1 EGELPA
7 LLAQAIASVPAG
19 DTEAALQVLNEHRQA
34 VAFRLALALLGERLA
49 PVDAARRLA
58 ALAEAVLAQALQ
70 LAEAAVV
77 SGHRR
82 VPGAGL
88 AVIGYGS
95 LGGRELGF
103 GSDLDLVFLHDAPMQ
118 AQADGPRPLD
128 RSVGRRVG

>member
-1 EGELPA
+1 ALLSERLAEHPLLLDELLDARAAGPVPEEGELPA

-70 LAEAAVV
+70 LARSEEHTSELQSRENLVC
-77 SGHRR
+77 R
-82 VPGAGL
+82 L
-88 AVIGYGS
+88 L
-95 LGGRELGF
+95 LGK
-103 GSDLDLVFLHDAPMQ
+103 
-118 AQADGPRPLD
+118 
-128 RSVGRRVG
+128 